1 MENSSVYWCC
11 IAYYFKGAGS
21 AKMAVDAKWRI
32 TCVNSLIVTNDFLKI
47 NWHFS
52 TIIFFSPMEVLNR
65 IQNFF
70 FYVYQETQIQ

>member
-1 MENSSVYWCC
+1 
-11 IAYYFKGAGS
+11 
-21 AKMAVDAKWRI
+21 MAADAKWLI
-32 TCVNSLIVTNDFLKI
+32 TCVNSLIVTNGSLKR